1 MRQSSGRHRRTR
13 TLSIA
18 AAVAACAGAGGV
30 WLGLSNSGAQA
41 ATTTVTVSSTAQLES
56 AVKNAAA
63 GSVIQ
68 VRGGTYYPMATLKST
83 ADGTSSN
90 RITLQSYGAE
100 KVKIDGSKLPAGSW
114 LAGIHGSY
122 WTVQNL
128 TFQNSPAQGFV
139 VTSSTGG
146 VFKNLV
152 TADNGDSG
160 FTLRGDDTVGNLV
173 QNLDSY
179 GNYDASG
186 HGRNADGIAIKFG
199 SGSGNKVTGAR
210 LYNNSD
216 DGLDLWQF
224 SSPVTIE
231 HSWAFGNGKNR
242 WHDSAFEGNGNGF
255 KLGGG
260 GVAVAHVVNDN
271 AAWDNTLNGFTENS
285 NTGAIVLN
293 RNTAYANTEAGFYF
307 ATGKA
312 RLARN
317 LAVGNKGGLA
327 KLGSRTVSAANNWDS
342 GVATPPFKSTDAT
355 TAYGS
360 RASNGSLPTTTF
372 LTTGGTA
379 IGATMNQEL
388 SQAQA
393 NAPAGRH
400 RRGRSHAGRGGPG
413 RRIEVGRSPV
423 RDVR

>member
-1 MRQSSGRHRRTR
+1 VRLSTGRHRRTR

-18 AAVAACAGAGGV
+18 AAVAVSAGAGGV
-30 WLGLSNSGAQA
+30 CLGLSGGGAQA
-41 ATTTVTVSSTAQLES
+41 ATTTVTVSTTAQLES

-63 GSVIQ
+63 GTVIQ
-68 VRGGTYYPMATLKST
+68 VRAGTYYPTATLKST
-83 ADGTSSN
+83 ADGTGSN
-90 RITLQSYGAE
+90 RITLQAYGSE
-100 KVKIDGSKLPAGSW
+100 KVKIDGSKLPDGSW
-114 LAGIHGSY
+114 LTGIYGSY

-160 FTLRGDDTVGNLV
+160 FTLRGDNTVNNLV

-179 GNYDASG
+179 GNYDPAG
-186 HGRNADGIAIKFG
+186 HGQNADGIAIKFG
-199 SGSGNKVTGAR
+199 SGTGNKVTGAR

-242 WHDSAFEGNGNGF
+242 WNDSAFEGNGNGF

-260 GVAVAHVVNDN
+260 GVAVAHVVNNN

-285 NTGAIVLN
+285 NTGAIALN

-317 LAVGNKGGLA
+317 LAVSNKGGLD
-327 KLGSRTVSAANNWDS
+327 KLSSATASAANNWDS
-342 GVATPPFKSTDAT
+342 GVSTPAFKSTDAT
-355 TAYGS
+355 TAYAS
-360 RASNGSLPTTTF
+360 RQASGGLPATTF
-372 LTTGGTA
+372 LTTGSTT
-379 IGATMNQEL
+379 IGSTMN
-388 SQAQA
+388 
-393 NAPAGRH
+393 
-400 RRGRSHAGRGGPG
+400 
-413 RRIEVGRSPV
+413 
-423 RDVR
+423 

>member
-1 MRQSSGRHRRTR
+1 MRLSTGRHRRTR

-18 AAVAACAGAGGV
+18 AAVALSAGAGGV
-30 WLGLSNSGAQA
+30 YLGLSGGGAEA

-56 AVKNAAA
+56 AVKSAAA
-63 GSVIQ
+63 GTVIQ
-68 VRGGTYYPMATLKST
+68 VRGGTYYPAATLKST
-83 ADGTSSN
+83 ASGTASK
-90 RITLQSYGAE
+90 RITLRAYGSE
-100 KVKIDGSKLPAGSW
+100 KVRIDGSKLPAGSW
-114 LAGIHGSY
+114 LTGIYGSY

-128 TFQNSPAQGFV
+128 TFQHSPAQGFV

-179 GNYDASG
+179 GNYDPAG
-186 HGRNADGIAIKFG
+186 HGQNADGIAIKFG
-199 SGSGNKVTGAR
+199 SGTGNKVTGAR

-231 HSWAFGNGKNR
+231 HSWSYGNGRNR
-242 WHDSAFEGNGNGF
+242 WNDSAFEGNGNGF

-260 GVAVAHVVNDN
+260 GVAVAHVVNNN

-285 NTGAIVLN
+285 NTGAIALN
-293 RNTAYANTEAGFYF
+293 RNTAYANAQAGFYF
-307 ATGKA
+307 ATGRA

-317 LAVGNKGGLA
+317 LAVSDKGGLA
-327 KLGSRTVSAANNWDS
+327 KLGSKTVSAANNWD
-342 GVATPPFKSTDAT
+342 GVVGTPAFKSTDAT
-355 TAYGS
+355 TAYGA
-360 RASNGSLPTTTF
+360 RKPDGSLPATTF
-372 LTTGGTA
+372 LTTGSTT
-379 IGATMNQEL
+379 IGSTMN
-388 SQAQA
+388 
-393 NAPAGRH
+393 
-400 RRGRSHAGRGGPG
+400 
-413 RRIEVGRSPV
+413 
-423 RDVR
+423 

>member
-1 MRQSSGRHRRTR
+1 MPQSTGRHRRTR

-18 AAVAACAGAGGV
+18 AAVAVAAGGGGV
-30 WLGLSNSGAQA
+30 YLGLSNGGAQA
-41 ATTTVTVSSTAQLES
+41 ASTTLTVSTTAQLQS
-56 AVKNAAA
+56 AVTNASA
-63 GSVIQ
+63 GTVIQ
-68 VRGGTYYPMATLKST
+68 VRGGTYYPTATLKST
-83 ADGTSSN
+83 ASGTSSS
-90 RITLQSYGAE
+90 RITLKAYGTE
-100 KVKIDGSKLPAGSW
+100 KVKIDGSKLSSGSW
-114 LAGIHGSY
+114 LTGIYGSW

-152 TADNGDSG
+152 TANNGDSG
-160 FTLRGDDTVGNLV
+160 FTLRGDNTVNNLV
-173 QNLDSY
+173 QNLDSH

-186 HGRNADGIAIKFG
+186 HGQNADGIAVKFG
-199 SGSGNKVTGAR
+199 SGTGNKVTGAR

-242 WHDSAFEGNGNGF
+242 WNDSAFEGNGNGF

-293 RNTAYANTEAGFYF
+293 RNTAYANAQTGFF
-307 ATGKA
+307 FQTGKA

-327 KLGSRTVSAANNWDS
+327 KLSSQTVSAANNWDS
-342 GVATPPFKSTDAT
+342 GVSTPSFRSTDAT

-360 RASNGSLPTTTF
+360 RASDGSLPATTF
-372 LTTGGTA
+372 LTTGSTA
-379 IGATMNQEL
+379 IGATM
-388 SQAQA
+388 
-393 NAPAGRH
+393 
-400 RRGRSHAGRGGPG
+400 
-413 RRIEVGRSPV
+413 
-423 RDVR
+423 D

>member
-1 MRQSSGRHRRTR
+1 MRLSTGRHRRTR

-18 AAVAACAGAGGV
+18 AAVALASGGGGV
-30 WLGLSNSGAQA
+30 YLGLSGGGGAQA
-41 ATTTVTVSSTAQLES
+41 ASATVTVSTTAQLES
-56 AVKNAAA
+56 AVRNAVA
-63 GSVIQ
+63 GTVIQ
-68 VRGGTYYPMATLKST
+68 VRAGTYYPAATLKST
-83 ADGTSSN
+83 ASGTSTS
-90 RITLQSYGAE
+90 RITLQAHGGE
-100 KVKIDGSKLPAGSW
+100 KVKIDGSRLPAGSW
-114 LAGIHGSY
+114 LTGIYGSY

-173 QNLDSY
+173 QNLDSH

-186 HGRNADGIAIKFG
+186 HGQNADGIAIKFG
-199 SGSGNKVTGAR
+199 SGSGNRITGAR

-224 SSPVTIE
+224 STPVTIE
-231 HSWAFGNGKNR
+231 HSWAFGNGRNR
-242 WHDSAFEGNGNGF
+242 WGDSAFEGNGNGF

-260 GVAVAHVVNDN
+260 GVAVAHVVNNN

-293 RNTAYANTEAGFYF
+293 RNTAYSNTEAGFYF

-317 LAVGNKGGLA
+317 LAVGNKGGLS
-327 KLGSRTVSAANNWDS
+327 KLGSSAVSAANNWDS
-342 GVATPPFKSTDAT
+342 GVTTPKFLSTDASS
-355 TAYGS
+355 AYGARKS
-360 RASNGSLPTTTF
+360 DGSLPATAF
-372 LTTGGTA
+372 LTTGSTA
-379 IGATMNQEL
+379 IGSTMN
-388 SQAQA
+388 
-393 NAPAGRH
+393 
-400 RRGRSHAGRGGPG
+400 
-413 RRIEVGRSPV
+413 
-423 RDVR
+423 